1 MNIVKHITF
10 KPIYLEKNGGLGNA
24 LRLALE
30 KASYELVARMDS
42 DDISYQD
49 RFEKQLD
56 CFVADS
62 DIDIVGGEIT
72 EFIGD
77 ETNITGKRTV
87 EELDVAIKADMKK
100 IDVQ

>member
-1 MNIVKHITF
+1 MHYVLHQ
-10 KPIYLEKNGGLGNA
+10 
-24 LRLALE
+24 R

-72 EFIGD
+72 EFYW
-77 ETNITGKRTV
+77 
-87 EELDVAIKADMKK
+87 
-100 IDVQ
+100 